1 MKFLLRIFVLLAV
14 LSGSSFAATTQL
26 TIYTDLEPDILNRH
40 RRELAEK
47 FPKYKIDWVRES
59 GGPITARLL
68 AELDNPHADLILG
81 LSLSG
86 VLAVDQAGGLDPY
99 RPEGFDDVDP
109 LMRDSRD
116 NPAWVGMHV
125 AAGALAVNYDELE
138 KQGLPMPKSWA
149 DLTKPEYKD
158 KLVFSNPISSGT
170 AYFHV
175 TSWIQNMGEE
185 KAWQFMDDVHKN
197 VKMYIHSGSKPAQV
211 VAMGE
216 APVGLTVDAYIAP
229 FIKKR
234 APVKAVYPKEGVG
247 FDIVASAIVKGCR
260 NPEAAKRI
268 LDYSISK
275 DSALVCL
282 EFDYLPVRPEF
293 DDEKMAEIRSRLWP
307 MDMTKAA
314 EVRDQVLAEW
324 RRRYGAE

>member
-1 MKFLLRIFVLLAV
+1 MKHLLCTFVLFALLA
-14 LSGSSFAATTQL
+14 GSSFAATTTL

-40 RRELAEK
+40 RKELTEK
-47 FPKYKIDWVRES
+47 FPEYKIEWVRES

-68 AELDNPHADLILG
+68 AEMENPQADLILG

-86 VLAVDQAGGLDPY
+86 VLAVDRVGGLDPY
-99 RPEGFDDVDP
+99 RPEGFDKVDP
-109 LMRDSRD
+109 LMRDTRD

-125 AAGALAVNYDELE
+125 AAGALAVNYSELE
-138 KQGLPMPKSWA
+138 KLGLPIPESWA

-185 KAWQFMDDVHKN
+185 KAWQFMEDVHKN

-216 APVGLTVDAYIAP
+216 LPIGLTVDAYIAP
-229 FIKKR
+229 FIKKH
-234 APVKAVYPKEGVG
+234 APVKAVFPTEGVG
-247 FDIVASAIVKGCR
+247 FDIVASAIVKGCK

-275 DSALVCL
+275 DAAMICL

-293 DDEKMAEIRSRLWP
+293 DDQAQSEIRSRLWP

-324 RRRYGAE
+324 RRRFGAE